1 MKCPRCNSNQTRK
14 NGHHHGKQNYSCKQC
29 GRQFLESYKTRGYS
43 EEVRRLCLKM
53 HASGMSFR
61 AVEQA
66 TGISHNAVINWF
78 KQANLALS
86 EASESEESPEND
98 LEETVSKTI
107 KKLFKVTNKQQ
118 FYASG
123 NHLLRTAIS
132 W

>member
-1 MKCPRCNSNQTRK
+1 
-14 NGHHHGKQNYSCKQC
+14 
-29 GRQFLESYKTRGYS
+29 
-43 EEVRRLCLKM
+43 M

-98 LEETVSKTI
+98 LEETVSKAL
-107 KKLFKVTNKQQ
+107 KKIFRFTSKQQ
-118 FYASG
+118 FYDSG
-123 NHLLRTAIS
+123 NHLLLVSFSR
-132 W
+132 

>member
-1 MKCPRCNSNQTRK
+1 
-14 NGHHHGKQNYSCKQC
+14 
-29 GRQFLESYKTRGYS
+29 
-43 EEVRRLCLKM
+43 M

-98 LEETVSKTI
+98 SEKTVTKTL
-107 KKLFKVTNKQQ
+107 KKFFKVEKKQQ

-123 NHLLRTAIS
+123 NRLLLVAFVS
-132 W
+132 

>member
-1 MKCPRCNSNQTRK
+1 
-14 NGHHHGKQNYSCKQC
+14 
-29 GRQFLESYKTRGYS
+29 
-43 EEVRRLCLKM
+43 M

-98 LEETVSKTI
+98 LEETIARTLKKISKVM
-107 KKLFKVTNKQQ
+107 KKQQ
-118 FYASG
+118 FYASN
-123 NHLLRTAIS
+123 NHLLLAAFAL
-132 W
+132 